1 MREIFSEHTN
11 EHLRSFVAL
20 VHAQASAG
28 DSSEAAGKALSF
40 GGISWTW
47 TGCTCVVFWSQ
58 ESGVTPLFP
67 CLTLSLT
74 KPVKFPG

>member
-40 GGISWTW
+40 GWNLLDLDW
-47 TGCTCVVFWSQ
+47 LHVRRVL
-58 ESGVTPLFP
+58 GVRNL
-67 CLTLSLT
+67 
-74 KPVKFPG
+74 V